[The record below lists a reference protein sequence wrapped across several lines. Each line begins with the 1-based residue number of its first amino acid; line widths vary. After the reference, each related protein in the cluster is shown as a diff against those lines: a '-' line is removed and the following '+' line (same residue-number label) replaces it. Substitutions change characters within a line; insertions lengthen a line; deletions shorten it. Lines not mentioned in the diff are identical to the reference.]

1 MLGED
6 GRGLTKEESTKSPLG
21 IEISMEDNSNRHG
34 GGLGIKSSSWERERE
49 RNRVKNYSGERR
61 SWATGGFIDR

>member
-49 RNRVKNYSGERR
+49 KQSEKLFWREKVMGHRR
-61 SWATGGFIDR
+61 FYR

>member
-49 RNRVKNYSGERR
+49 TE
-61 SWATGGFIDR
+61 